1 MNGDN
6 TSTFDRFIGIDYSG
20 AKAPHEPLS
29 GLRVFT
35 CTRHGQME
43 EIRPTSLRHWT
54 RQQLFTWLTDEVL
67 HGPRSLIGI
76 DHGFSFP
83 KIYFLRHALTS
94 WPDMLADF
102 IDRTPS
108 HEHSVED
115 LRQQHRLRI
124 ESSSSLRLCETWT
137 SSAKSVFQFDVQG
150 SVAKSTYAGLPWLHL
165 LRQQAENKLHCWP
178 FDGFKLPQ
186 QGSVICEV
194 YPSLYKRRY
203 PRAERGKDA
212 HDAYATARWM
222 QDMQQ
227 RNVLNHYFQP
237 PLSAEERE
245 LAKLEGWILG
255 VS

>member
-1 MNGDN
+1 MSADN
-6 TSTFDRFIGIDYSG
+6 TTTFERFIGIDYSG
-20 AKAPHEPLS
+20 AKAPDDPLS
-29 GLRVFT
+29 GLRVFVS
-35 CTRHGQME
+35 TRNGHAE

-54 RQQLFTWLTDEVL
+54 RQQLFKWLADEIC
-67 HGPRSLIGI
+67 HDPRSLIGI

-83 KIYFLRHALTS
+83 KIYFLRHALAS
-94 WPDMLADF
+94 WPEMLADF
-102 IDRTPS
+102 IARTPS

-115 LRQQHRLRI
+115 LRQQHRLRT
-124 ESSSSLRLCETWT
+124 ESSTSLRLCETWT

-165 LRQQAENKLHCWP
+165 LRQQAGNKLHCWP
-178 FDGFKLPQ
+178 FDGFEPPQ

-203 PRAERGKDA
+203 ARADRGKDA

-227 RNVLNHYFQP
+227 RNVLSTYFQP
-237 PLSAEERE
+237 PLSSEERE

-255 VS
+255 VR